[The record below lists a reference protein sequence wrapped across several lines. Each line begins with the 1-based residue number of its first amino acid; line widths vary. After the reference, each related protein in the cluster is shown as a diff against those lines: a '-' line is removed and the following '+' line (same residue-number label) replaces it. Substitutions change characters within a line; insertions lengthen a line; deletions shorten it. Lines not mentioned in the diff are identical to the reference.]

1 MATNLK
7 VHINENYKKEERLTL
22 LKERYKK
29 LILEPRKEIESEIE
43 KDVESD
49 CIDNPTVLNHSWSNI
64 IFLITPLN
72 SDGACIDYLFF
83 FLENFFLF

>member
-7 VHINENYKKEERLTL
+7 VHINENYKKEETLTL

-43 KDVESD
+43 KDSEDLEGNS
-49 CIDNPTVLNHSWSNI
+49 IDNPTVLNHS
-64 IFLITPLN
+64 
-72 SDGACIDYLFF
+72 
-83 FLENFFLF
+83 